1 MAKADTSIQ
10 RVRAELSTSS
20 FEPQSL
26 DGVVTSAGGAIGARA
41 TRVN

>member
-1 MAKADTSIQ
+1 MAKADASIQ
-10 RVRAELSTSS
+10 RVRAGLSTSG
-20 FEPQSL
+20 FEPQCF